1 MKRSYFYASKFLGI
15 SLFAILE
22 TNFHSKS
29 NSFVQTLFFIY
40 LRDGSIEFF
49 KISKRNLHDVYNN
62 VSIKLSLTWIHCNIL
77 PSNSKQKPLVW
88 GYANFFKL
96 MRDTY
101 HHDWMTTCA
110 FDHLIYVY
118 LRNTK

>member
-62 VSIKLSLTWIHCNIL
+62 VSLKLSLTWIHCNIL
-77 PSNSKQKPLVW
+77 PSNSKQKPLLW
-88 GYANFFKL
+88 GYAISN
-96 MRDTY
+96 
-101 HHDWMTTCA
+101 
-110 FDHLIYVY
+110 
-118 LRNTK
+118 